1 MGLALFFLAVSHEVE
16 GGRRRSVPSKEDL
29 ELEREVRRLNK
40 PAVKSIKAWDLL
52 SLHHNLSVSISKLI
66 KDFFFF
72 LSALLAM
79 FWELVRFIFIGGV
92 EELTRVCGFNYFS
105 HSFCR
110 QQTMTFSIA

>member
-1 MGLALFFLAVSHEVE
+1 MGLALFFLAVRHEVE

-66 KDFFFF
+66 KGFFFF
-72 LSALLAM
+72 FECPTGHVLGIAS
-79 FWELVRFIFIGGV
+79 V
-92 EELTRVCGFNYFS
+92 YFYRWS
-105 HSFCR
+105 RRTNKGLWF
-110 QQTMTFSIA
+110 